1 MDRDSH
7 DFSFMDKSQE
17 ILEKGGV
24 VGIFPESRIPE
35 KDEEKPLEFKVS
47 ATALALSSNVPIIPV
62 YTDGVYFKKKRA
74 RVIIGKPI
82 YVSELYNNQDDYKT
96 NVENITKALRN
107 NIINLGNTL
116 AERVDYENKKKNK

>member
-1 MDRDSH
+1 M
-7 DFSFMDKSQE
+7 SF
-17 ILEKGGV
+17 ITVPFGYL
-24 VGIFPESRIPE
+24 
-35 KDEEKPLEFKVS
+35 LEFLYRF
-47 ATALALSSNVPIIPV
+47 AGDYGLALLLFSVVAAIPV

-74 RVIIGKPI
+74 RVIIGKPV

-96 NVENITKALRN
+96 NVENITKVLRN